1 MERTDFLQ
9 LLEAYPH
16 AGDYRQDDLDKLLEQ
31 YPCFHAAR
39 SLFLLSVKKHNG
51 DGFSDAWKK
60 NMMLVSDRKYLMK
73 LLTKRQT
80 RVASEPEA
88 QADFPVAEPLF
99 TPGPPEPGEMKNNI
113 AGALERQ
120 EDIAMKFSA
129 SEPPMAPV
137 VGIFE
142 AGEIESDIIGKEDK
156 DQNIEPE
163 GKAGSLPLDGILSL
177 EDEKDVPAVQAIEI
191 NSADQAA
198 HQDTDDLLQL
208 ETEDVDPGMA
218 SDKSLPGTIKDQ
230 RDEASPDE
238 NHSFTEWL
246 NHLEN
251 KEVQAMPAYPLEEL
265 YQPDE
270 ADQDDLINRFIATNP
285 RIEVKEIHDYNIEDI
300 SGDSI
305 KEHES
310 FITDTLA
317 KIYLRQGLYTKAI
330 MVYEKLSLKYP
341 EKSSY
346 FASQIEE
353 IKKKY
358 NLN

>member
-1 MERTDFLQ
+1 MERSDFLQ
-9 LLEAYPH
+9 LLETYPY
-16 AGDYRQDDLDKLLEQ
+16 AGEYRQGDLEKLLEQ

-39 SLFLLSVKKHNG
+39 SLFLLSVKKNSG

-73 LLTKRQT
+73 LLSKRPARIETKPEPQ
-80 RVASEPEA
+80 SEA
-88 QADFPVAEPLF
+88 PVAEPLF
-99 TPGPPEPGEMKNNI
+99 TPGPPEPGELKNNI

-120 EDIAMKFSA
+120 QNIAGNAPASA
-129 SEPPMAPV
+129 STITPV

-142 AGEIESDIIGKEDK
+142 AGEIASDIIGKETE
-156 DQNIEPE
+156 DQGGEPA
-163 GKAGSLPLDGILSL
+163 GKTDDLPFDGILAL
-177 EDEKDVPAVQAIEI
+177 ADEKENPVALVIEI
-191 NSADQAA
+191 SNTAQAGR
-198 HQDTDDLLQL
+198 QDTDDLLQL
-208 ETEDVDPGMA
+208 ETEDVLPEKA
-218 SDKSLPGTIKDQ
+218 SAEALPEEKD
-230 RDEASPDE
+230 RPDEATAGE

-246 NHLEN
+246 DHLEN
-251 KEVQAMPAYPLEEL
+251 KEVQEMSAYPLEEL
-265 YQPDE
+265 YQSDE
-270 ADQDDLINRFIATNP
+270 TGQSDLINRFIAANP
-285 RIEVKEIHDYNIEDI
+285 RIEVKEIHDYHIEDI
-300 SGDSI
+300 SGNSI